1 MQNCFA
7 AIYAFASFPLVTVC
21 KDGFLLFFFCFVFA
35 SNEGC
40 VAKRVQGGAYVR

>member
-21 KDGFLLFFFCFVFA
+21 KDGFLLFFFVLF
-35 SNEGC
+35 S
-40 VAKRVQGGAYVR
+40 RVTRDVWQKGYKEVRT